1 MAERGRFSGGRS
13 YAGIP
18 AQVINQIRK
27 QAAGENTSNT
37 DETVKPN
44 PGTDTTTPPAKPVRA
59 RRERVPLTAEQIA
72 ANPLFSGKLSVD
84 QAKINYI
91 KSQQALNLMP
101 GENVTGK
108 KYTAQLKKANA
119 AIAKLGLSP
128 QETEQQFFA
137 LGGQMQGVGRSQGAN
152 YGWSGDK
159 VLEYWRSAGM
169 EDKGY
174 EIVAKMYGN
183 DKYGNPVEQS
193 QPTVNY
199 RLGSDSTFRMQSPIK
214 NLNALQAA
222 RLVKLKNLK
231 QSGATLTAKQQGNL
245 KRLRAL
251 KNG

>member
-1 MAERGRFSGGRS
+1 MAKRGRFSGGGS

-18 AQVINQIRK
+18 AQILNQIRQ

-37 DETVKPN
+37 DETIKPN
-44 PGTDTTTPPAKPVRA
+44 TGDAETAPSTPAAK
-59 RRERVPLTAEQIA
+59 ERKPLTAEQIA

-91 KSQQALNLMP
+91 KSKQALNLMP
-101 GENVTGK
+101 REDATGK
-108 KYTAQLKKANA
+108 KYTTQLKKANA
-119 AIAKLGLSP
+119 AIAKLGLNP

-137 LGGQMQGVGRSQGAN
+137 LGGQMQGIGKNKGAN
-152 YGWSGDK
+152 YGWSGDE
-159 VLEYWRSAGM
+159 VLKYWRSAGM

-183 DKYGNPVEQS
+183 DRYGNPVEQS
-193 QPTVNY
+193 RPTVDY
-199 RLGSDSTFRMQSPIK
+199 QVGSDWSFNLKSPTE

-222 RLVKLKNLK
+222 RLTKLKNLK
-231 QSGATLTAKQQGNL
+231 QSGTALGQTQKANL

-251 KNG
+251 AKG